1 MISAVLDTNVVVSG
15 QLRTKGIPAQV
26 SDLALARRFRCF
38 VSESLIS
45 EYQAVLLRPR
55 FGFSAKDVAELMQ
68 ALRRIAILVS
78 PRKQVTVALDPN
90 DNHILE
96 CALEAR
102 ADYIVTGNIR
112 HFPAQFQDI
121 RIITPRQFLTIFAS
135 RL

>member
-15 QLRTKGIPAQV
+15 QLRKNGIPAQV
-26 SDLALARRFRCF
+26 SDLSLARRFRCF
-38 VSESLIS
+38 VSESLLS

-55 FGFSAKDVAELMQ
+55 FGFSAKDVAELLQ
-68 ALRRIAILVS
+68 AFRRIVTVVS
-78 PRKQVTVALDPN
+78 PRKRVTAALDPG
-90 DNHILE
+90 DNHVLE

-102 ADYIVTGNIR
+102 ADYVVTGNIR

-135 RL
+135 QL